1 MSLHKDHKFSI
12 TIHTNDIAI
21 LYCLRALADY
31 AQKTGNTRI
40 AWGGTTKNNWKSN
53 NNTITFRFTKSDYR
67 VGFIK
72 EVNHILSSN
81 SWKIVGE
88 SNNDPA
94 VKRK

>member
-40 AWGGTTKNNWKSN
+40 TWGGTTKNNWKKN
-53 NNTITFRFTKSDYR
+53 NNTVTFRFTKSGYWVDFNEEAKR
-67 VGFIK
+67 V
-72 EVNHILSSN
+72 LPTN
-81 SWKIVGE
+81 SWEQRGE
-88 SNNDPA
+88 SDNDPA
-94 VKRK
+94 VKR